1 VAYYINKAV
10 ILIERFKFSL
20 RDIPKRELL
29 NEFSS
34 RISEINVNAV
44 ESCIALLRT
53 ASDISKMLD
62 EHFSK
67 YGISEGKFTVLM
79 LLYRQSDYQLSPI
92 SLSQKAE
99 VTKGTMTGLIA
110 GLEKQGFIEK
120 IPNSC
125 DQRSYLV
132 RLSSKGLCMLE
143 EILPI
148 HYTLIAKLMSGLE
161 NDQLKELTSL
171 LNFLSKNL
179 L

>member
-1 VAYYINKAV
+1 M
-10 ILIERFKFSL
+10 EGFKFSL

-29 NEFSS
+29 NKLSS
-34 RISEINVNAV
+34 KFLDINVDAV
-44 ESCIALLRT
+44 ESCIVLLRT
-53 ASDISKMLD
+53 ASDISKILD

-99 VTKGTMTGLIA
+99 VTRGTMTGLIT
-110 GLEKQGFIEK
+110 GLENQDFIEK
-120 IPNSC
+120 IPNPC
-125 DQRSYLV
+125 DQRSYFV
-132 RLSSKGLCMLE
+132 RLTPKGVCMLE

-148 HYTLIAKLMSGLE
+148 NYTLIAKLMSGIE

>member
-1 VAYYINKAV
+1 M
-10 ILIERFKFSL
+10 EGFKFSL

-29 NEFSS
+29 YELSNRFLD
-34 RISEINVNAV
+34 INVDAV

-53 ASDISKMLD
+53 ASDISKILD

-110 GLEKQGFIEK
+110 GLENQGLIEK
-120 IPNSC
+120 IPNPD

-132 RLSSKGLCMLE
+132 RLSSKGLCILE

-161 NDQLKELTSL
+161 NDQLKELTYL
-171 LNFLSKNL
+171 LDLLLKNL